1 LLLLLLLLVI
11 ADTADCAVVSIVPA
25 TSVPQQVGYTLS
37 TFGRC
42 LGIAPNSDGSSAA
55 SAADGEGCDAQA
67 QYQIAKLC
75 CLAANFWFAFFNFSQ
90 AVRFITN
97 LSFAINTAGVGDA
110 MQRKGATAAAA
121 AAAAAAA
128 TVGGGAVSRTKTVP
142 PSWPLAYFDRATRH
156 AHVGHRFTYLTPPLV
171 AWLFGRQALL
181 GAALAT
187 LGLLYYVDHV
197 DVQLDHADVQ
207 LERGVEGGGEE
218 KEQKE
223 EQEEQQEEEEE
234 EEEEGEQGEQE
245 ETQTVAATDAVVA
258 VTAAAQEEGTA
269 AAAVDRSIVVGAR

>member
-1 LLLLLLLLVI
+1 M
-11 ADTADCAVVSIVPA
+11 
-25 TSVPQQVGYTLS
+25 PQQVGYTLS

-55 SAADGEGCDAQA
+55 SATDGEGCDAQA

-97 LSFAINTAGVGDA
+97 LSFAMNTAGVGDA

-128 TVGGGAVSRTKTVP
+128 GGGGGAVPRTKAVP

-197 DVQLDHADVQ
+197 DVQLDHADVR
-207 LERGVEGGGEE
+207 LEGGGEGGE
-218 KEQKE
+218 EE
-223 EQEEQQEEEEE
+223 EQEEE
-234 EEEEGEQGEQE
+234 GEQE
-245 ETQTVAATDAVVA
+245 ETQTVAATDAVVAAAATAQGAAAGVAVATAALEAVAQEPMA

-269 AAAVDRSIVVGAR
+269 AAAVDRSVVDGAR